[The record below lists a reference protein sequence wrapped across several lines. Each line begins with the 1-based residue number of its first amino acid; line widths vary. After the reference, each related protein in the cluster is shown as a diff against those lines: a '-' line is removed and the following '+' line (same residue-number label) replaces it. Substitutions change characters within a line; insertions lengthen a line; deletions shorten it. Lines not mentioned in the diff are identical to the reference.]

1 MSNFSLKQFQTEV
14 RVRGLAKQNRFEI
27 QMPTPNALGSK
38 ITQNESR
45 MINMFCETTSLPT
58 QTIGVRAQR
67 IYGPAYPRPVS
78 TDYGGDGIALTFLVD
93 QSMDIKN
100 FFDAWLSMIVDPHQY
115 FVHYQSDYIVPIR
128 ISQLDN
134 KDRVVY
140 SVVLEDAFPRSVQML
155 EVNNTAQNSVHKLT
169 VNFVYRR
176 WTPVHRI
183 TDSIAYPGVL
193 GNVPVV
199 VTPLAR
205 GDVKGVEL
213 STMAQLK
220 EPIPEN

>member
-45 MINMFCETTSLPT
+45 MINMFCESTSLPT
-58 QTIGVRAQR
+58 QTIGVRTQR

-78 TDYGGDGIALTFLVD
+78 TDYGGDGIALTFLID

-115 FVHYQSDYIVPIR
+115 FVHYQSDYVVPIR

-134 KDRVVY
+134 QDRVIY

-155 EVNNTAQNSVHKLT
+155 EVNNSSQNSVHKLT

-183 TDSIAYPGVL
+183 TDSIAYPDTL
-193 GNVPVV
+193 GPVPVV
-199 VTPLAR
+199 VTPITR
-205 GDVKGVEL
+205 GNAKGVEL
-213 STMAQLK
+213 STMASLK
-220 EPIPEN
+220 KQIPEN